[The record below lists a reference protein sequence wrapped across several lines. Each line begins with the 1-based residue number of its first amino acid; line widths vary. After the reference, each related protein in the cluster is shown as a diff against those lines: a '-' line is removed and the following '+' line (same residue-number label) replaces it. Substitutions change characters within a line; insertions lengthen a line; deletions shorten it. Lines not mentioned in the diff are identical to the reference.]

1 MDLDPEDIWSDTSE
15 EGEVQSDPPL
25 SSRAYQIEMFNHS
38 MKENIIAVMGTG
50 SGKTQIAKLRIE
62 AELERSPGKLV
73 WFTAPSVVLAYQQY
87 RFLSQQLPAFQ
98 FRLITGMDSP
108 DYWTTKDVWDQVL
121 HNIHVVVS
129 TPAILKQAL
138 NYGFISLA
146 GISLLVF
153 DEAHHGI
160 KNAEQ
165 NQIMQLHYHPY
176 NITGSDFELPH
187 ILGLSA
193 SPVVRNTVTE
203 KTVLEQNLHAICK
216 TPLQQLDEYTAF
228 VNMPD
233 LMILTYS
240 PAQETPSNLQ
250 AALAGIV
257 SSIHVHDDPVMD
269 TLRARD
275 DREAH
280 RQLEKILKKNCTPA
294 MRELQSLE
302 RSSKDIQESLG
313 NWACDTF
320 IKNCA
325 QKIEIREFHV
335 PDHAVMDSS
344 PGEDYRFVQSCLRP
358 LHEQI
363 LCNSLSMS
371 AVHNISPK
379 VQILLGFLQEQHCP
393 DLRCLIFVKARNTA
407 WVLTEILNN
416 HPLTKDS
423 YKALSFVGVSIPSHR
438 RIFDFAELAL
448 QHDNLERF
456 RRGELNVC
464 VATSVLEEGIDVPA
478 MNLVICFDERPNFRS
493 FIQSRGRARQKGSR
507 FVLFQEAAAKL
518 QQWQALEDEMRQECE
533 DSLRGL
539 EERERIEN
547 IDESEAEIF
556 RVESTGATLTYNGSR
571 QLLSRFCAKLPR
583 TDECEQPCPIF
594 YIQGDIGV
602 DVVATVCL
610 PSSLPPSL
618 QKAESKFR
626 WRTEKKAK
634 QDAAFQAYL
643 ALYKAGLVTEY
654 LLPPEWPKETDTD
667 RSVETRDSE
676 YDVRSQYD
684 PWPMVMEQWTTSGR
698 VFAHRLQVE
707 ATDCTYPPMLLLL
720 PRKLS
725 SLAFPLFTTP
735 SSWTQVRVDTGK
747 EIYDFPT
754 DLGRDISFLL
764 LDTILGRRLQG
775 LDKEQLPFLLVPDLD
790 MPSLREWYQM
800 ASSNTS
806 MRHFLETCSIND
818 KQCLVRSKHHP
829 VPRVWQPVLL
839 QTSATHHGQ
848 QLERTDSITEIVV
861 TKLPKRL
868 DYLIC
873 PRDPLPTGSD
883 TSKVLPV
890 EDCSVLGL
898 PAEYGRLMLLVP
910 SITHMLE
917 VALRTTEACRGPLLS
932 LGFDNLDL
940 VSEAIT
946 TPRAGSRHCERL
958 EFLGDNILKF
968 YSSLQVFVDYPHHP
982 ESLLSLYR
990 ARVVNNAR
998 LQRATRALGLDQ
1010 YLTRVPFAG
1019 YQWSIG
1025 VRDSKVRAKKPPQN
1039 RLSSKTLA
1047 DVVEAIIGAASLTGL
1062 RAEDKEAKILSVL
1075 RLFIDEVSWKP
1086 LSENIAKFQPPNTP
1100 SSHRHEALK
1109 SVEALIGYTFACH
1122 ALLAQALTQSSLG
1135 GDGIS
1140 SYERLEFLGDA
1151 VLDHI
1156 VKPKLFHSSLQ
1167 LDPGQM
1173 TSRCHALVS
1182 HVTLAFF
1189 ALQASVTRCTY
1200 VVQTDLDTKQTVSR
1214 EEAETVYLPDHI
1226 KRIGNHRSPLER
1238 RATLAAYEEVW
1249 SSVLA
1254 SFETGKKFPWSALS
1268 RLGAPKCYSDIM
1280 ESILGAVFLDS
1291 GGDLT
1296 ACEAVL
1302 EKMGYMKLVHRLVTD
1317 KEIDVRHPVARLGE
1331 VFNKFDLVAQERKK
1345 SAMGDSGRRSWRCKV
1360 MVKGERIAFVKGAA
1374 CKEEATCRAAEKA
1387 LEVECRK
1394 RKRRP
1399 SEQLSENGAEEQ
1411 QREEG
1416 EEEEGGR
1423 QRDED
1428 VSD

>member
-269 TLRARD
+269 TLRPRD

-547 IDESEAEIF
+547 IDESEAEVF

-676 YDVRSQYD
+676 YDVR
-684 PWPMVMEQWTTSGR
+684 
-698 VFAHRLQVE
+698 
-707 ATDCTYPPMLLLL
+707 
-720 PRKLS
+720 
-725 SLAFPLFTTP
+725 
-735 SSWTQVRVDTGK
+735 
-747 EIYDFPT
+747 I
-754 DLGRDISFLL
+754 
-764 LDTILGRRLQG
+764 
-775 LDKEQLPFLLVPDLD
+775 
-790 MPSLREWYQM
+790 
-800 ASSNTS
+800 
-806 MRHFLETCSIND
+806 
-818 KQCLVRSKHHP
+818 
-829 VPRVWQPVLL
+829 
-839 QTSATHHGQ
+839 
-848 QLERTDSITEIVV
+848 
-861 TKLPKRL
+861 
-868 DYLIC
+868 
-873 PRDPLPTGSD
+873 
-883 TSKVLPV
+883 
-890 EDCSVLGL
+890 
-898 PAEYGRLMLLVP
+898 
-910 SITHMLE
+910 
-917 VALRTTEACRGPLLS
+917 
-932 LGFDNLDL
+932 
-940 VSEAIT
+940 
-946 TPRAGSRHCERL
+946 
-958 EFLGDNILKF
+958 
-968 YSSLQVFVDYPHHP
+968 FVDYPHHP
-982 ESLLSLYR
+982 ESLLNLYR

-1238 RATLAAYEEVW
+1238 RATLAAYEEVR